1 MYQTLKMRPSK
12 EILLAPLLLTVF
24 ILNPVRTQPA
34 LGLPL
39 KLHFPPYNINRP
51 QPSRRRVGFFADNP
65 LTSVKRSFQDIQSNV
80 ERSMQSLLAAGSAI
94 GQRMLGMITRAP
106 RLLNTQQIRFSQN
119 PQPLPGHPSHPAP
132 QPPAPVVFHQ
142 VQQQHNHG
150 EVFPNFD
157 DCDCQFGAEHETPKF
172 QPYVPANN
180 VVNIPIYEPAESDS
194 NSYNEV
200 TYDLPQ
206 SQAIETYGSPA
217 APVAE
222 SYGSPEAA
230 PQESYAS
237 PTSTD
242 VDTYG
247 PPQAPIIQPVQI
259 ISDSGYSPSAQPSED
274 SYGTPLA
281 PLIQPD
287 LSSATLIDDGL
298 SAVDQT
304 SEVFDNS
311 LHTIDHSTD
320 LSDEPVIHPGGSQD
334 IDIHKVEILGA
345 ASVVQS
351 ASAQVPDQ
359 SHPEKYLNFDSDLL
373 QNVVDHNLWY
383 KQTKKL
389 KHHKHGKKLKV
400 IPHLADGVHDVND
413 VHGHT

>member
-1 MYQTLKMRPSK
+1 
-12 EILLAPLLLTVF
+12 
-24 ILNPVRTQPA
+24 
-34 LGLPL
+34 
-39 KLHFPPYNINRP
+39 
-51 QPSRRRVGFFADNP
+51 
-65 LTSVKRSFQDIQSNV
+65 
-80 ERSMQSLLAAGSAI
+80 
-94 GQRMLGMITRAP
+94 MITRAP

-119 PQPLPGHPSHPAP
+119 PQPLPGHQSHPAP

-142 VQQQHNHG
+142 VQQQHNH
-150 EVFPNFD
+150 
-157 DCDCQFGAEHETPKF
+157 GAEHETPKF

-206 SQAIETYGSPA
+206 SQAIETYGAPA

-247 PPQAPIIQPVQI
+247 PPQAPI
-259 ISDSGYSPSAQPSED
+259 
-274 SYGTPLA
+274 
-281 PLIQPD
+281 IQPD

-334 IDIHKVEILGA
+334 IDIRKVEILGA
-345 ASVVQS
+345 ASVVQA